1 MEKIDAVG
9 KDAMFGENSGNL
21 FGYSIDLTKDGSKL
35 AVGARWNSTD
45 GFRRGRAYVFENQG
59 GNWQQIDNAIVGI
72 ANEDSNGFSI
82 AISQD
87 GSRVAV
93 GALNNDT
100 AGNNAGQ
107 VRVFE
112 NTSLSTTDFETNT
125 ISFFPNPAKDN
136 VNFVSVN
143 TIERISIYNLLGQEV
158 ISKQVYSNE
167 FNLDISN
174 LSNSTYV
181 VKLINNNKS
190 QSVKLI
196 KF

>member
-1 MEKIDAVG
+1 M
-9 KDAMFGENSGNL
+9 
-21 FGYSIDLTKDGSKL
+21 
-35 AVGARWNSTD
+35 
-45 GFRRGRAYVFENQG
+45 
-59 GNWQQIDNAIVGI
+59 
-72 ANEDSNGFSI
+72 
-82 AISQD
+82 
-87 GSRVAV
+87 
-93 GALNNDT
+93 
-100 AGNNAGQ
+100 
-107 VRVFE
+107 FE